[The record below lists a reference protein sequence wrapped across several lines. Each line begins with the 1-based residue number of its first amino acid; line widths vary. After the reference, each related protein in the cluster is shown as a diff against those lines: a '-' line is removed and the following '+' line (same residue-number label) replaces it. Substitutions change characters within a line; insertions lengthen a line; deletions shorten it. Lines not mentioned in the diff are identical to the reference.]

1 MEKVIIKILS
11 WYLEK
16 NNLINMYQSG
26 FRQNRSTKDHLFTLQ
41 DDIRKSLNNKQ
52 KTVVILLDIEK
63 AHDMLWKEGLLFR
76 LFQLGI
82 TDKLFN
88 GIQNFLQNRKIQIK
102 INESFSQI
110 SNIDN
115 GTPQGSSLSPIL
127 FLIMIN
133 DLKLSNFDVKIS
145 ILADDIAIWYSGRN
159 VENCVK
165 TLQKSLDEILKWCKK
180 MGF

>member
-1 MEKVIIKILS
+1 
-11 WYLEK
+11 
-16 NNLINMYQSG
+16 
-26 FRQNRSTKDHLFTLQ
+26 
-41 DDIRKSLNNKQ
+41 
-52 KTVVILLDIEK
+52 
-63 AHDMLWKEGLLFR
+63 MLWKEGLLFK

-88 GIQNFLQNRKIQIK
+88 WIQNFLQNKKIQIK

-133 DLKLSNFDVKIS
+133 NLKLSNFDVKIS
-145 ILADDIAIWYSGRN
+145 ILAGNMVFR
-159 VENCVK
+159 
-165 TLQKSLDEILKWCKK
+165 
-180 MGF
+180 

>member
-63 AHDMLWKEGLLFR
+63 AHDILWKEGLLFK

-88 GIQNFLQNRKIQIK
+88 WIQNFLQNRKIQIK

-145 ILADDIAIWYSGRN
+145 ILADDIAIWYLGRN